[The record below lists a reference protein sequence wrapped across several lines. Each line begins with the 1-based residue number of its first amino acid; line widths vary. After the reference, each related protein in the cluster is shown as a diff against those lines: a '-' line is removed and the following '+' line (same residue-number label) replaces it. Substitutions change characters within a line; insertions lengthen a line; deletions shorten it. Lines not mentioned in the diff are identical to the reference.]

1 MNRAQNTVDCCTF
14 EVEVK
19 GVMFYEGQLKLDS
32 AKFQRILIARD
43 YNTQYDST
51 AYWVK
56 LAENELKLGH
66 LSRNTAKAWHYI
78 SKMPTVQYYG

>member
-51 AYWVK
+51 AYI
-56 LAENELKLGH
+56 LGK
-66 LSRNTAKAWHYI
+66 TC
-78 SKMPTVQYYG
+78 